1 MLKFFLKSN
10 NNTAEQQVE
19 QCRKQSKVNGP

>member
-19 QCRKQSKVNGP
+19 QYRKQSKVNGP